1 MTPRVVPGRLSYI
14 QARKEASKFT
24 GKEASPESREIRKLL
39 VSSVLVIHP
48 GIELK
53 NSVNSSH
60 RYSS

>member
-1 MTPRVVPGRLSYI
+1 MLRVVVL
-14 QARKEASKFT
+14 FT